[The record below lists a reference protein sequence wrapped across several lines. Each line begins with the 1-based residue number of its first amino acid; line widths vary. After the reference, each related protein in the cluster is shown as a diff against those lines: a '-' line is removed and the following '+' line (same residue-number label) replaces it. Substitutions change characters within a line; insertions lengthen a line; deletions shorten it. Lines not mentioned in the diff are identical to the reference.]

1 MRNGQVTSVEF
12 VDSAGNLS
20 VALPASRLD
29 SWTVS
34 IELPKSLERA
44 MRSAGLVDP
53 RTDNPSLN
61 QWSKESGV
69 HTSTIS
75 SFLSGRKSRPA
86 NVQKMAD
93 ALDVSTT
100 DLYSMVGRELS
111 PWSPPSGT
119 EKLNTRQRQAL
130 NELILA
136 FIEEE
141 PTERAGDGS
150 ERSATP
156 TNQAGV
162 SPAPEDDGLG
172 SFGGRARGDL
182 DHESVNDGAGDN
194 VHELFTPPPPASE
207 TAAWETENR
216 GRKTRKQQDDDAEAS
231 QDPEDDEE

>member
-1 MRNGQVTSVEF
+1 M
-12 VDSAGNLS
+12 
-20 VALPASRLD
+20 
-29 SWTVS
+29 S
-34 IELPKSLERA
+34 IELPKSLERT

-93 ALDVSTT
+93 ALEVSTT

-141 PTERAGDGS
+141 PAERAGDGS
-150 ERSATP
+150 GNATP
-156 TNQAGV
+156 MNQAGGK
-162 SPAPEDDGLG
+162 PAISDDDGLG

-194 VHELFTPPPPASE
+194 VHKLFSPPPPASE

-231 QDPEDDEE
+231 QDPGDDEE

>member
-1 MRNGQVTSVEF
+1 MDTTGSV
-12 VDSAGNLS
+12 G

-93 ALDVSTT
+93 ALEVSTT

-141 PTERAGDGS
+141 PAERAGDGS
-150 ERSATP
+150 GNATP
-156 TNQAGV
+156 MNQAGGK
-162 SPAPEDDGLG
+162 PAISDDDGLG

-194 VHELFTPPPPASE
+194 VHELFSPPPPASE

-216 GRKTRKQQDDDAEAS
+216 GRKTRKQQDDDAEAP
-231 QDPEDDEE
+231 QDPGDDEE

>member
-1 MRNGQVTSVEF
+1 MDTTGSV
-12 VDSAGNLS
+12 G

-93 ALDVSTT
+93 ALEVSTT

-141 PTERAGDGS
+141 PAERAGDGS
-150 ERSATP
+150 GNATP
-156 TNQAGV
+156 MRQAGGK
-162 SPAPEDDGLG
+162 PAISKDDGLG

-182 DHESVNDGAGDN
+182 DHESVNDGTGDN

-216 GRKTRKQQDDDAEAS
+216 GKKTRERQDEDAEGS
-231 QDPEDDEE
+231 QDPGEDEE

>member
-1 MRNGQVTSVEF
+1 MDTTGSV
-12 VDSAGNLS
+12 G

-93 ALDVSTT
+93 AIEVSTT

-150 ERSATP
+150 GNATP
-156 TNQAGV
+156 IDDSHKSLAVG
-162 SPAPEDDGLG
+162 EDDGLG

-194 VHELFTPPPPASE
+194 VHELFTPPPE
-207 TAAWETENR
+207 REDTAAYDAPNR
-216 GRKTRKQQDDDAEAS
+216 GKQQKEESEKRGEES
-231 QDPEDDEE
+231 QDPEDWE